1 MSVSAF
7 TQSRFEHRDM
17 TGINITPLVDVLLVL
32 LIIFMVQSIPKAQ
45 AIDLN
50 LSQAGPVERTT
61 PPPRTLLSL
70 GMDGQIRMEGASI
83 APEDLRGELGALKA
97 RAPGTTLAL
106 EASAGADYGVFARVL
121 ADTRNAGF
129 ADVALRP

>member
-1 MSVSAF
+1 MTVSAF

-45 AIDLN
+45 ALDLT
-50 LSQAGPVERTT
+50 LSQSSRNIATVT
-61 PPPRTLLSL
+61 PRTLLSV
-70 GMDGQIRMEGASI
+70 GTDGRIRMEGASI
-83 APEDLRGELGALKA
+83 APEDLRGELGALKS
-97 RAPGTTLAL
+97 RAPQTTLAL
-106 EASAGADYGVFARVL
+106 EASGGADYGLFARVL
-121 ADTRNAGF
+121 AEARNAGF